1 MSAPKKRTAAAEVF
15 RQQNMMMPN
24 EAEEVYE
31 DNIAFEEQA
40 AKQDFYQAQSVSGFA
55 AGSPLPPPAP
65 AIAPMMEAQGRSLQ
79 PLFSRERSKKRPAP
93 QPLADALSMFKT
105 SEELQLEK
113 EPLRVRETGFWMWK
127 RVIVPP
133 NAYVVHTRIGRK
145 EPVTLGLGI
154 SFRYN
159 PYTDAYLIVPAAMQ
173 TIGVVSNCIS
183 KEKQGLNV
191 LAYVQWQIAEFAI
204 AYKKLDFSDSSD
216 PLGIVNA
223 QLREQAD
230 AAIKDKIATMSVDE
244 VLTDK
249 APVIEELTRRLT
261 EVSEGRVRGSNAD
274 DEGLGI
280 KIVTVQIKEAYVSSQ
295 SLWENLQAPFRH
307 ERERIAQLSYL
318 DLQEEIRRKQLE
330 TRQQA
335 ETSVAETEANI
346 ERVKQEKQTEALQV
360 RLDEIEKRK
369 QREQILAANE
379 LRRQQEQALEQVRLA
394 TETEAQKRLL
404 ELEQA
409 ITELEEERRLA
420 ETKAAV
426 EAQRLSHE
434 AELKR
439 AEYEFEQEVRTQENA
454 LKLAS
459 LEVEL
464 NLKREANSAEI
475 EMEGQRQALKH
486 QRAQQEVEISRL
498 EQEIANLANE
508 QALVKE
514 WIANLPKLAEQLPDI
529 AEMKVLQMGEQD
541 HLAAFLAQQTNLLS
555 AIRKFLREKE
565 SND

>member
-1 MSAPKKRTAAAEVF
+1 MSAPKKRAAAAEVF
-15 RQQNMMMPN
+15 RQQNIQNMIEQEEEIAN
-24 EAEEVYE
+24 ELIAPPAE
-31 DNIAFEEQA
+31 AS
-40 AKQDFYQAQSVSGFA
+40 FYQAQAVGGFA
-55 AGSPLPPPAP
+55 ANAVPPPAP
-65 AIAPMMEAQGRSLQ
+65 AVAMDARWSAPPQQA
-79 PLFSRERSKKRPAP
+79 RERAKKKAA
-93 QPLADALSMFKT
+93 PLADALSLFKT

-113 EPLRVRETGFWMWK
+113 EPLRVRETGFWFWK

-145 EPVTLGLGI
+145 EPVTLGLGL

-307 ERERIAQLSYL
+307 ERERVAQLSYL

-330 TRQQA
+330 TRQQS

-360 RLDEIEKRK
+360 RLDEMEKRK
-369 QREQILAANE
+369 QREQTLAANE
-379 LRRQQEQALEQVRLA
+379 LRRRQEQ
-394 TETEAQKRLL
+394 

-409 ITELEEERRLA
+409 RIETETAAQRRALELEASIAELEEERRLS
-420 ETKAAV
+420 ETKAGV
-426 EAQRLSHE
+426 EAQRLLHE

-439 AEYEFEQEVRTQENA
+439 AEYDYEQGVKIQENA
-454 LKLAS
+454 LKLAA

-464 NLKREANSAEI
+464 NLKRQTTVAEI

-486 QRAQQEVEISRL
+486 QEAQQQMEISRL
-498 EQEIANLANE
+498 KQEIANLANE

-514 WIANLPKLAEQLPDI
+514 WIANLPRLAEQMPDI
-529 AEMKVLQMGEQD
+529 AEMKVLQMGEQHD
-541 HLAAFLAQQTNLLS
+541 PLAAFLAQQSNLLS

-565 SND
+565 GDN

>member
-15 RQQNMMMPN
+15 RQQNMVSN
-24 EAEEVYE
+24 DAYGLSDDVV
-31 DNIAFEEQA
+31 EEQA
-40 AKQDFYQAQSVSGFA
+40 ATPDFYQAQSVTGFA
-55 AGSPLPPPAP
+55 AGSPVPPPAP
-65 AIAPMMEAQGRSLQ
+65 AVAPLMQAQRNSFQPLQ
-79 PLFSRERSKKRPAP
+79 PQERSKKKAAP
-93 QPLADALSMFKT
+93 LVDALSLFKT

-409 ITELEEERRLA
+409 IAELEEERRLA

-439 AEYEFEQEVRTQENA
+439 AVYEFEQEVRTQDNA
-454 LKLAS
+454 LKLAAQ
-459 LEVEL
+459 EVEL
-464 NLKREANSAEI
+464 SLRRQAYGAEI
-475 EMEGQRQALKH
+475 EIEGQRQALKH
-486 QRAQQEVEISRL
+486 QEAQQHMEINRL
-498 EQEIANLANE
+498 QQEIANLANE

-529 AEMKVLQMGEQD
+529 AEMKVLQMGEHHD
-541 HLAAFLAQQTNLLS
+541 PLAAFLAQQTTLLS
-555 AIRKFLREKE
+555 AIRKFLQEKDA
-565 SND
+565 ND

>member
-1 MSAPKKRTAAAEVF
+1 MSAPKKRAAAAEVF
-15 RQQNMMMPN
+15 RQQNMMPK
-24 EAEEVYE
+24 E
-31 DNIAFEEQA
+31 DAIDDLVLNEEQSI
-40 AKQDFYQAQSVSGFA
+40 QPNFYQAQSISAPTGGIMPA
-55 AGSPLPPPAP
+55 SPPPPA
-65 AIAPMMEAQGRSLQ
+65 AAPMDARMSYPVPQQA
-79 PLFSRERSKKRPAP
+79 RERAKKKSA
-93 QPLADALSMFKT
+93 PLADALSLFKT

-145 EPVTLGLGI
+145 EPVTLGLGL
-154 SFRYN
+154 SFGYN
-159 PYTDAYLIVPAAMQ
+159 PFTDAYLIVPAAMQ

-360 RLDEIEKRK
+360 RLDEVEKRK
-369 QREQILAANE
+369 QREQTLAANE
-379 LRRQQEQALEQVRLA
+379 LRRQQEQELEKARLE
-394 TETEAQKRLL
+394 TETAAQRRAL
-404 ELEQA
+404 ELEEA
-409 ITELEEERRLA
+409 IAELEEERRLA

-426 EAQRLSHE
+426 DAQRLGHE

-439 AEYEFEQEVRTQENA
+439 AEYEFEQERKVEENA
-454 LKLAS
+454 LKLAA
-459 LEVEL
+459 LEAEL
-464 NLKREANSAEI
+464 NLKRQANLVEL
-475 EMEGQRQALKH
+475 EMEGQRHAVHHQAAQ
-486 QRAQQEVEISRL
+486 QRAEIQRL
-498 EQEIANLANE
+498 QQEIANLANE

-514 WIANLPKLAEQLPDI
+514 WIANLPKLAEQMPDI
-529 AEMKVLQMGEQD
+529 AEMRVLQMSEQD

-555 AIRKFLREKE
+555 TIRKFLQSKE
-565 SND
+565 SDD

>member
-1 MSAPKKRTAAAEVF
+1 MSAPKKRAAAAEVF
-15 RQQNMMMPN
+15 RQQNMMPR
-24 EAEEVYE
+24 EEE
-31 DNIAFEEQA
+31 IIDALMEQA
-40 AKQDFYQAQSVSGFA
+40 VSNAPEPNFYQGQALG
-55 AGSPLPPPAP
+55 GSPLPPPAP
-65 AIAPMMEAQGRSLQ
+65 IAAPRDARWSVPPPQEQA
-79 PLFSRERSKKRPAP
+79 KKKSA
-93 QPLADALSMFKT
+93 PLADALSAFKT

-113 EPLRVRETGFWMWK
+113 EPLRVRETGFWIWK

-154 SFRYN
+154 SFNYN

-318 DLQEEIRRKQLE
+318 DFQEEIRRKQLE

-360 RLDEIEKRK
+360 RLDEMEKRK
-369 QREQILAANE
+369 QREQTLAANE
-379 LRRQQEQALEQVRLA
+379 LRRQQEQVIEKARLENETAAQVRA
-394 TETEAQKRLL
+394 L

-409 ITELEEERRLA
+409 IAELEEERRLA
-420 ETKAAV
+420 ETKATV
-426 EAQRLSHE
+426 EAQRLNSE

-439 AEYEFEQEVRTQENA
+439 AEYEFEQERKIEENA
-454 LKLAS
+454 LKLAE
-459 LEVEL
+459 LEAALTLKQQSNRAEL
-464 NLKREANSAEI
+464 
-475 EMEGQRQALKH
+475 EMEGERRALAHETARQNT
-486 QRAQQEVEISRL
+486 EINRL
-498 EQEIANLANE
+498 QQEIANLTNE
-508 QALVKE
+508 QALLKE
-514 WIANLPKLAEQLPDI
+514 WIANLPKLAEQMPDI
-529 AEMKVLQMGEQD
+529 AEMKVMQMGEQD
-541 HLAAFLAQQTNLLS
+541 HLAGFLAQQTSLLS
-555 AIRKFLREKE
+555 AIRQFLQSK
-565 SND
+565 D